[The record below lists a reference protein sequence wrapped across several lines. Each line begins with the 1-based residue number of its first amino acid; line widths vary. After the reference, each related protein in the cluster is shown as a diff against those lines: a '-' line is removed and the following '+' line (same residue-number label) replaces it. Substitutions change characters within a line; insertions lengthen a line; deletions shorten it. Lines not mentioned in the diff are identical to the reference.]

1 MFRPRFILYASLV
14 LFFCAKS
21 YAVDGSVTLTPE
33 AIKAGQIE
41 LASLGA
47 SKQATTLAAF
57 GQILD
62 PAALAALVAQLT
74 DAKAQVGAAEAKLSL
89 AKANADR
96 AARLFHAQH
105 NVSEADLE
113 AANAAAQVA
122 AADAGA
128 AKAKLTSL
136 EASIRANWGP
146 ALAPSI
152 MSGDDLL
159 SDFQA
164 GKACLVQA
172 VLPLGQAL
180 PTPPETATASLPD
193 RGTMSLKLIGP
204 SPRVAPGMT
213 GQALFYMSSSTGVCP
228 PIGMPVQVQLP
239 KGPEQSGVLVPASA
253 VVWRGAQPIIYLTSG
268 ENRFQPIPIS
278 TADHEANGYFVL
290 VSSDVPLKAGAS
302 VVVKGAALLLSEA
315 QSPADKKS
323 TTSGG
328 DDDD

>member
-1 MFRPRFILYASLV
+1 MFRPRFILYAPLI
-14 LFFCAKS
+14 LLLCAKA
-21 YAVDGSVTLTPE
+21 YAVNGSVTLTPE

-41 LASLGA
+41 LVSLAA
-47 SKQATTLAAF
+47 SKQATTMSAF

-62 PAALAALVAQLT
+62 PAELAALAAQLT
-74 DAKAQVGAAEAKLSL
+74 DAKAQISAAEAKLSL

-105 NVSEADLE
+105 NVSEAEFE

-146 ALAPSI
+146 ALTPSI
-152 MSGDDLL
+152 VSGDALL
-159 SDFQA
+159 SDLQA

-172 VLPLGQAL
+172 VLSLGQAL

-193 RGTMSLKLIGP
+193 GGTLSLKLIGP
-204 SPRVAPGMT
+204 SPRVPPGMT
-213 GQALFYMSSSTGVCP
+213 GQALFYISSTDVCP

-239 KGPEQSGVLVPASA
+239 EGPEQSGVLVPASA
-253 VVWRGAQPIIYLTSG
+253 VVWRGAQPIIYLASG
-268 ENRFQPIPIS
+268 ENSFQPTPIS
-278 TADHEANGYFVL
+278 AADRQADGYFVPAGP
-290 VSSDVPLKAGAS
+290 DVPLKAGDS

-323 TTSGG
+323 ATSG
-328 DDDD
+328 DDDDD